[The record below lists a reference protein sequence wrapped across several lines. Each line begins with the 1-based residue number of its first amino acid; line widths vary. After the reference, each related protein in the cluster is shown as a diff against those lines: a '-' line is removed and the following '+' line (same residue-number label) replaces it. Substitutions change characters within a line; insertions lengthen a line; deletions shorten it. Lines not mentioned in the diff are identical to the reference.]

1 MTNYPLLKNLQRIKD
16 KIILSTGM
24 SNLKEIVNSLNI
36 IANKKIFKFVNNEKV
51 IIQNK
56 KFHKKFKKRIIVLHC
71 VTDYPV
77 ENKYANLSAIENLKL
92 NLKLDVGYSDH
103 TLGILA
109 PLIAVSKGAKIIEK
123 HFTLNN
129 NMPGP
134 DHKASLEPNEFKKM
148 VEYLRIYEV
157 MNGDGKKICKNVN

>member
-56 KFHKKFKKRIIVLHC
+56 KFHKKFKKRIIYHC

-77 ENKYANLSAIENLKL
+77 ENKRKFISY
-92 NLKLDVGYSDH
+92 
-103 TLGILA
+103 
-109 PLIAVSKGAKIIEK
+109 
-123 HFTLNN
+123 
-129 NMPGP
+129 
-134 DHKASLEPNEFKKM
+134 
-148 VEYLRIYEV
+148 
-157 MNGDGKKICKNVN
+157 

>member
-1 MTNYPLLKNLQRIKD
+1 M
-16 KIILSTGM
+16 
-24 SNLKEIVNSLNI
+24 
-36 IANKKIFKFVNNEKV
+36 NKKIFKFVNNEKV

-56 KFHKKFKKRIIVLHC
+56 KFHKNSKKRIIVLHC

-77 ENKYANLSAIENLKL
+77 ENKYANLSAIGKFKKL